1 MPNVYFLY
9 GNDEFAIAR
18 KLREFES
25 DFPDPTSA
33 GMNTA
38 RLDARTVSENDLNNA
53 VNAMPFL
60 APSRLVI
67 LGNPSA
73 RYVKPPERK
82 KFEEFLGHAP
92 ETVRLVMHEAVE
104 PKEAEK
110 NWLVKWAAKN
120 GAKAQGYMLPRLKEM
135 PGWIMNEVKNQGG
148 ALEPRAAAKL
158 AEMTGI
164 DTRQAGMEIAKLLA
178 YVNWSRP
185 VKLED
190 VEAVSIVT
198 AEPDIFALVD
208 AMANRDAGAA
218 QRILHR
224 LLENEDAFALWG
236 MVIRQFRLLLQAR
249 EVIDA
254 HGMVPDI
261 QETLGVH
268 PFVAE
273 KIRSGKRISMP
284 VFGYHHRLLVMMR
297 GQDRPAHAG
306 LALICLWQSWSSL
319 HSRSSIPPHDR
330 AHATPCGG
338 LKRNAASSNTAA
350 RLCGGSL
357 ACRGSQPLQDGLP
370 RLVQLRFHV
379 IPLVDPE
386 LPADVR
392 KIGLVSLD
400 DVADDGIGL
409 PASAARSLAELPA
422 RRRLS
427 GSVEGAPACLQ
438 QLLEPLEVR
447 PADRIAVR
455 GGDHARRAEISRGI
469 PDKPFHYLES

>member
-33 GMNTA
+33 DMNTA
-38 RLDARTVSENDLNNA
+38 RLDARTASENDLNNA

-67 LGNPSA
+67 LANPSA

-92 ETVRLVMHEAVE
+92 ETARLVLHEAIE

-110 NWLVKWAAKN
+110 NWLVKWAARG
-120 GAKAQGYMLPRLKEM
+120 GAKAQAYMLPRLKEM

-158 AEMTGI
+158 AEMTGN

-273 KIRSGKRISMP
+273 KIHGQASRITMP
-284 VFGYHHRLLVMMR
+284 TLEAIYRRLLVMDEGAKT
-297 GQDRPAHAG
+297 GQLTLE
-306 LALICLWQSWSSL
+306 LAL
-319 HSRSSIPPHDR
+319 DMF
-330 AHATPCGG
+330 
-338 LKRNAASSNTAA
+338 
-350 RLCGGSL
+350 
-357 ACRGSQPLQDGLP
+357 
-370 RLVQLRFHV
+370 V
-379 IPLVDPE
+379 
-386 LPADVR
+386 
-392 KIGLVSLD
+392 
-400 DVADDGIGL
+400 
-409 PASAARSLAELPA
+409 AEL
-422 RRRLS
+422 S
-427 GSVEGAPACLQ
+427 
-438 QLLEPLEVR
+438 
-447 PADRIAVR
+447 
-455 GGDHARRAEISRGI
+455 
-469 PDKPFHYLES
+469 K